1 MILNAAAC
9 FQIIAPNAS
18 NSSAVAAPQ
27 IKWKA
32 ANPSFDELSGKRAVF
47 DEIIAQ
53 RRFELNE
60 MKRKNKEVLL
70 VNEVHL
76 VRDVLC

>member
-1 MILNAAAC
+1 
-9 FQIIAPNAS
+9 
-18 NSSAVAAPQ
+18 VAAPQ

-32 ANPSFDELSGKRAVF
+32 ANPSFDEFTEKMALF

-60 MKRKNKEVLL
+60 MKRKDKKVLL
-70 VNEVHL
+70 ANEVHL